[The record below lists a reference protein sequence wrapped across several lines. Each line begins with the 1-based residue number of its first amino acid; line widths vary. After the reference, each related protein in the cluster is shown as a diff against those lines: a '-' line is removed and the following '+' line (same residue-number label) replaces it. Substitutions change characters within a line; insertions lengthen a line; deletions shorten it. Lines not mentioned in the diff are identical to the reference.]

1 MSASATPSKP
11 TTLKRLT
18 IERFR
23 GIKSL
28 TWDPVPGVNFVLGG
42 GDAGKT
48 TILEAIALLLS
59 PNASY
64 SISDTDYWERDVE
77 KEFLIEGILSL
88 SDGIPV
94 SHQKQMNWPWHWDG
108 KDIVPA
114 AVEGA
119 TGGEPVY
126 RFRVRG
132 TADLELAYEVVQPDN
147 ETNSLP
153 ATLRRAIGLVRLSG
167 EDRNDR
173 DLRLV
178 QGSALDRMLDDK
190 GFRARAAREL
200 ADDPVDELLA
210 ENAKKALGQLN
221 TAFKGNA
228 LPEPLGLGITGGA
241 GMSLNA
247 LIGLTAPKGSTSL
260 PLVSWGAGT
269 RRLAS
274 LTIAGALH
282 DRSPITLVDELERGL
297 ECYRQRKLVRA
308 LKDATSQVFVTTH
321 SAAALEAAEGCAFWY
336 LDAGGNIGPL
346 AGAALQRQLLKDPEA
361 FLSRFTV
368 VAEGATEVGFVA
380 ALLKRTIDVPLADHG
395 IHITDA
401 GSNEGAL
408 DLLQALGKAGLAF
421 GGMAD
426 NEGLHSGRWAETKK
440 NLGDKLCRWEKGC
453 LEEEI
458 IACLDDTQIEA
469 FIRDSEDQLTGV
481 RLRTLADRLGLEDK
495 SFAVISAK
503 AGVDLRRVMVE
514 ACCGTVPDDKKGAE
528 KSVKRSYQA
537 HAQSWFKS
545 RRGGYELADKV
556 MVMKLWPQLKPV
568 ILPFLNAIRTSSGL
582 SAIEDLTA

>member
-1 MSASATPSKP
+1 MSALAHPKH

-18 IERFR
+18 IDRFR

-28 TWDPVPGVNFVLGG
+28 TWYPGPNVNFILGG
-42 GDAGKT
+42 GDTGKT
-48 TILEAIALLLS
+48 TIIDAIALLLNPS
-59 PNASY
+59 TNYALN
-64 SISDTDYWERDVE
+64 DTDYWERDVE
-77 KEFLIEGILSL
+77 KEFVIDAVLSL
-88 SDGIPV
+88 SDTVPV

-108 KDIVPA
+108 KNLLPA
-114 AVEGA
+114 APEGGA
-119 TGGEPVY
+119 VGEPVY

-132 TADLELAYEVVQPDN
+132 TADLELAYEVVQPDD
-147 ETNSLP
+147 ETDSLP
-153 ATLRRAIGLVRLSG
+153 AVLRRAIGLVRLSG

-190 GFRARAAREL
+190 GFRAKAARVL
-200 ADDPVDELLA
+200 SKDPVDDLLA
-210 ENAKKALGQLN
+210 DKAKNALGELN

-241 GMSLNA
+241 GLSLNA
-247 LIGLTAPKGSTSL
+247 LIGLTAPKGGTLL

-269 RRLAS
+269 RRLAA

-308 LKDATSQVFVTTH
+308 LREASSQAFVTTH
-321 SAAALEAAEGCAFWY
+321 SAAALRAAEGCAFWY

-346 AGAALQRQLLKDPEA
+346 AGEALLRQLLRDPEA

-368 VAEGATEVGFVA
+368 VAEGATEAGFVLG
-380 ALLKRTIDVPLADHG
+380 LLRRTTELDLADYG

-401 GSNEGAL
+401 GSNETAL
-408 DLLQALGKAGLAF
+408 DLLQALGRAGLTF

-426 NEGLHSGRWAETKK
+426 NEGLHPGRWTETKK
-440 NLGDKLCRWEKGC
+440 SLGDKLCRWEKGC

-458 IACLDDTQIEA
+458 IACLDDAQIEE
-469 FIRDSEDQLTGV
+469 FIRDPMDERTGL
-481 RLRTLADRLGLEDK
+481 RLRTLADRLGIDDK
-495 SFAVISAK
+495 SLAAVSAK
-503 AGVDLRRVMVE
+503 AGTNLRKVIVE
-514 ACCGTVPDDKKGAE
+514 ACCGAIPEDKKGADR
-528 KSVKRSYQA
+528 STKRTYQS
-537 HAQSWFKS
+537 HAQTWFKS
-545 RRGGYELADKV
+545 YRGGHELAGKV
-556 MVMKLWPQLKPV
+556 MTMKLWPKLKPV
-568 ILPFLNAIRTSSGL
+568 LLPFLNAIRTSAAL
-582 SAIEDLTA
+582 PAVEDLKA